1 MIDSTVKL
9 QMHVALYDVVAPSI
23 YTHRSKLNLNVTAA
37 ERLLLAYHLDVLPIS
52 VLCTGRI
59 FATVCVYACTRQLTE
74 AFGIDLL
81 SSIPLFCCIERLQTF
96 RGHLCNIAWS

>member
-59 FATVCVYACTRQLTE
+59 FATVYMHAR
-74 AFGIDLL
+74 D
-81 SSIPLFCCIERLQTF
+81 S
-96 RGHLCNIAWS
+96 